1 MPEIN
6 KGRFQKGD
14 PRTKAAASKGGVAG
28 GKVSP
33 TNFKNNPELAKL
45 AGSKGGKVS
54 KRKPTKENKT
64 HGQEIK

>member
-1 MPEIN
+1 MTEIN

-45 AGSKGGKVS
+45 AGSKGGKIS
-54 KRKPTKENKT
+54 KRKPTKEKIN
-64 HGQEIK
+64 HGEETK